1 MTFAAMMRQECGWF
15 DNEEHSS
22 GALSARLTGDAGN
35 LQSVCKALHFI
46 SFQNCSQFKRQFCMF
61 QVIGFPLGVILQ
73 SISTFVIGI
82 VVAFHYSYKLSLV
95 CLAAVPLS
103 LLTVLIEA
111 KHMSKTAIVEKE
123 STEMGTKIATEAITN
138 IRTVASLSM

>member
-1 MTFAAMMRQECGWF
+1 MLAI
-15 DNEEHSS
+15 
-22 GALSARLTGDAGN
+22 
-35 LQSVCKALHFI
+35 CKAYVKLLI
-46 SFQNCSQFKRQFCMF
+46 SFYYKIADNSIPIRIF